1 MLNKE
6 KEIQKAIDKYHELD
20 KFWRGFSD
28 ATGID
33 YDSPLGDVI
42 WKTFDLYSDTLQ
54 KLIGD
59 EDEDL
64 DWFIFDNNCGQ
75 NKLKKTINGKKKKI
89 KTIKDLMKLIES
101 REEIQTVEK

>member
-1 MLNKE
+1 MINKE

-33 YDSPLGDVI
+33 YDSQLGDMI
-42 WKTFDLYSDTLQ
+42 WKTFDLYTDTVQ
-54 KLIGD
+54 KLIRD
-59 EDEDL
+59 EYEDL
-64 DWFIFDNNCGQ
+64 DWFIFDNDCGR
-75 NKLKKTINGKKKKI
+75 NKLEATINGKKKKI
-89 KTIKDLMKLIES
+89 KTVKDLAKLIES